1 MHLEPP
7 AAPGRT
13 PTEVASALGE
23 AADRLGHRPAVTV
36 LLPDGRQE
44 QSVASLAQWAAK
56 GAHLLE
62 LDLLLEPGD
71 RLHLDVPASWPA
83 AAVALACWWSG
94 VVVTLDG
101 DAEVAVVQAGRD
113 APPGAEVLRV
123 GDRIDGAYD
132 DTDDPAGADEPWVR
146 AVQAFPD
153 QPPTPRADGQLPA
166 LAADGSLRT
175 QAQLLAA
182 VADDP
187 TASAGPLGMAVDR
200 DHRLDADGLVDLALR
215 PLVTGRPTV
224 VTRGVD
230 RDAAAGDRVGTW
242 R

>member
-1 MHLEPP
+1 MHLQAPGTGVHPP
-7 AAPGRT
+7 ANTAT
-13 PTEVASALGE
+13 ALRD
-23 AADRLGHRPAVTV
+23 AAERLGHRPAVTV

-94 VVVTLDG
+94 VVLTLDG

-123 GDRIDGAYD
+123 GDRLDGAYD
-132 DTDDPAGADEPWVR
+132 DTDDTAGAGEPWVR

-153 QPPTPRADGQLPA
+153 QPPTPRAGGELPA
-166 LAADGSLRT
+166 LMADGSLRT

-182 VADDP
+182 VAAGSDD
-187 TASAGPLGMAVDR
+187 ADGPLGMAVPL
-200 DHRLDADGLVDLALR
+200 DHRLDADDLVDLALR
-215 PLVTGRPTV
+215 PLLTGRPTV
-224 VTRGVD
+224 VARGVP
-230 RDAAAGDRVGTW
+230 RDAAAGDRVAVW

>member
-1 MHLEPP
+1 MHLQPPATSAEPP
-7 AAPGRT
+7 A
-13 PTEVASALGE
+13 EVATALRD

-94 VVVTLDG
+94 VVLTLDG

-123 GDRIDGAYD
+123 GDRLDGAYD
-132 DTDDPAGADEPWVR
+132 ADADAQGDEAWVR

-153 QPPTPRADGQLPA
+153 QPPTPRAGGQLPA
-166 LAADGSLRT
+166 LAADGTVRS

-182 VADDP
+182 VSDDA
-187 TASAGPLGMAVDR
+187 TASAGPLGMAVPP
-200 DHRLDADGLVDLALR
+200 DHRLDGQGLIDLVLR

-224 VTRGVD
+224 VARGVPP
-230 RDAAAGDRVGTW
+230 DAAAGDRVAVW